1 MKIDVIGPAAVIR
14 EPGVLITDSGSA
26 MDVLATV
33 RYETGCSAM
42 ILRQEQLDESFFR
55 LSSGLAGEVLQKFV
69 NYQMRLGIVG
79 DFSGYTSK
87 PLHDFIRES
96 NQGRQVCFLPT
107 EEEALAWMA
116 SSIRTARS
124 SGRYWGPTCSAMRGL
139 WPT

>member
-79 DFSGYTSK
+79 DRKS
-87 PLHDFIRES
+87 
-96 NQGRQVCFLPT
+96 VV
-107 EEEALAWMA
+107 
-116 SSIRTARS
+116 
-124 SGRYWGPTCSAMRGL
+124 
-139 WPT
+139 

>member
-33 RYETGCSAM
+33 R
-42 ILRQEQLDESFFR
+42 
-55 LSSGLAGEVLQKFV
+55 LQKFV

-107 EEEALAWMA
+107 EEEALAWME
-116 SSIRTARS
+116 
-124 SGRYWGPTCSAMRGL
+124 GE
-139 WPT
+139 